1 MKNKL
6 GILIAL
12 VAVGSG
18 VAWGVLRASPVDED
32 RFAALSGDPDN
43 GQVVFTAAGCASCH
57 HAPDAEKDAK
67 LVLTGGQKFPSD
79 FGTFIAPNISS
90 DPEHGI
96 GSWSLTEFA
105 SAVTKG
111 VSPDGAH
118 YYPAFPYT
126 SYTKMTDQDVADLWA
141 YMQTLPASD
150 APSQPHEVG
159 FPFNIRASLG
169 GWKLLFMSDEWV
181 VQNVSTEAETKGR
194 YLVEALAHC
203 GECHSPRNALGGLD
217 RNNWLA
223 GAPNPAGDGRIPA
236 LTPGQ
241 LDWASEDIAYYLE
254 SGFTPDFDS
263 VGGHMVE
270 VVDNFAKLSAEDRT
284 AVAQYLKALPT
295 AD

>member
-32 RFAALSGDPDN
+32 RFAALSGNPDN
-43 GQVVFTAAGCASCH
+43 GQTVFTAAGCASCH
-57 HAPDAEKDAK
+57 HAPAAEKDAK

-96 GSWSLTEFA
+96 GGWSLTEFA

-111 VSPDGAH
+111 VSPDGSH

-126 SYTKMTDQDVADLWA
+126 SYTKMTDQDVADLWS

>member
-1 MKNKL
+1 
-6 GILIAL
+6 
-12 VAVGSG
+12 
-18 VAWGVLRASPVDED
+18 
-32 RFAALSGDPDN
+32 
-43 GQVVFTAAGCASCH
+43 
-57 HAPDAEKDAK
+57 
-67 LVLTGGQKFPSD
+67 
-79 FGTFIAPNISS
+79 
-90 DPEHGI
+90 
-96 GSWSLTEFA
+96 
-105 SAVTKG
+105 
-111 VSPDGAH
+111 
-118 YYPAFPYT
+118 
-126 SYTKMTDQDVADLWA
+126 MTDQDVADLWA

-159 FPFNIRASLG
+159 FPFSIRASLG

-223 GAPNPAGDGRIPA
+223 GAPNPAGNGRIPT

>member
-12 VAVGSG
+12 AVVGTG
-18 VAWGVLRASPVDED
+18 VAWGMLRASPVDEA
-32 RFAALSGDPDN
+32 RFAALTGDPEN
-43 GQVVFTAAGCASCH
+43 GQRVFTAAGCASCH
-57 HAPDAEKDAK
+57 HAPDAKEDAK
-67 LVLTGGQKFPSD
+67 LILAGGQKFPSD

-90 DPEHGI
+90 DPENGI
-96 GSWSLTEFA
+96 GGWSLPEFA

-111 VSPDGAH
+111 VSPEGSH

-126 SYTKMTDQDVADLWA
+126 SYNKMTDQDVADLWS
-141 YMQTLPASD
+141 YMQTLPA
-150 APSQPHEVG
+150 ANVPSQPHEVG

-169 GWKLLFMSDEWV
+169 GWKMLFMSDAWV
-181 VQNVSTEAETKGR
+181 VTDVADETEIKGR

-217 RNNWLA
+217 RANWLA

-236 LTPGQ
+236 LTPNQ
-241 LDWASEDIAYYLE
+241 LDWSTEDIAYYLE

-270 VVDNFAKLSAEDRT
+270 VVENFAQLSAEDRT